1 MRSIDLL
8 NWDDL
13 RVFID
18 VARTA
23 NLAQSSR
30 RLKIDHSTVSR
41 RVAQLESA
49 LGFSVFERTR
59 AGLKLTDMGERI
71 LRHAESVESAII
83 GIRSEAGGEV
93 AASGVVRLAT
103 MEGIASL
110 YLAPRLPILREMAP
124 DLRLELVT
132 SPQVIHVARRE
143 ADLFLSFFRPPG
155 QGLVSE
161 QIGQFTLNLY
171 ASPLYLARR
180 GAPKNKGELQAH
192 DFVTY
197 IDDLIQVD
205 AVRWLRDVVDEVH
218 SVFNTNSMI
227 AQMNAAAAG
236 IGLVLLPR
244 FSIHDGS
251 PLVRVLEQEAFTTR
265 EIWVNVHHDLQFAPR
280 IKTIV
285 KFLKRQIKADMA
297 LGKL

>member
-49 LGFSVFERTR
+49 LGFSLFERTR
-59 AGLKLTDMGERI
+59 AGLKLTDMGERM

-155 QGLVSE
+155 QGLISE

-180 GAPKNKGELQAH
+180 GAPTNKAELQAH

-197 IDDLIQVD
+197 VDDLIQVD
-205 AVRWLRDVVDEVH
+205 AVRWLRDIVEEVH
-218 SVFNTNSMI
+218 AVFHSNSMI

-236 IGLVLLPR
+236 LGLVLLPR

-251 PLVRVLEQEAFTTR
+251 PLVRVLEKEAFTTR
-265 EIWVNVHHDLQFAPR
+265 EIWVNVHHDLQYAPR

-285 KFLKRQIKADMA
+285 QFLKRQIRADMA
-297 LGKL
+297 LGIM

>member
-23 NLAQSSR
+23 NLTQSSR

-41 RVAQLESA
+41 RVAQLEAA
-49 LGFSVFERTR
+49 LGASVFERTR
-59 AGLKLTDMGERI
+59 TGLKLTEIGERI
-71 LRHAESVESAII
+71 LRHAENVESAVI
-83 GIRSEAGGEV
+83 GIRSEAGNETT
-93 AASGVVRLAT
+93 ANGVVRLAT

-110 YLAPRLPILREMAP
+110 YIAPRLPLLRQTAP

-161 QIGQFTLNLY
+161 KIGEFMLDLY
-171 ASPLYLARR
+171 ASPLYVAQR
-180 GAPKNKGELQAH
+180 GAPKSKADLNDH

-197 IDDLIQVD
+197 IDDFIQVD
-205 AVRWLRDVVDEVH
+205 AVRWLRDIVDEVH
-218 SVFNTNSMI
+218 SVFNSNSMI

-236 IGLVLLPR
+236 LWLVLLPR
-244 FSIHDGS
+244 FAIHDGS
-251 PLVRVLEQEAFTTR
+251 PLMRVLDGTVSTSR

-285 KFLKRQIKADMA
+285 NFLKRQISADMA
-297 LGKL
+297 LGRL

>member
-49 LGFSVFERTR
+49 LGSSVFERTR
-59 AGLKLTDMGERI
+59 SGLKLTDMGERI

-110 YLAPRLPILREMAP
+110 YLAPRLPVLREMAP

-180 GAPKNKGELQAH
+180 GEPKNKVELQAH

-205 AVRWLRDVVDEVH
+205 AVRWLRDVVDDVH
-218 SVFNTNSMI
+218 AVFNSNSMI

-236 IGLVLLPR
+236 LGLVLLPR
-244 FSIHDGS
+244 FAVHGDS
-251 PLVRVLEQEAFTTR
+251 PLVRVLEEDACTTR
-265 EIWVNVHHDLQFAPR
+265 EIWVNVHHDLQYAPR
-280 IKTIV
+280 IKAIV
-285 KFLKRQIKADMA
+285 QFLKRQIKADMA
-297 LGKL
+297 LGVM